1 MERNTESIATTT
13 ESVTELTKKKKTWL
27 LILSAI
33 LSILILVSF
42 AMIHFNKYSLVL
54 SIPEKTIHLEYGVDE
69 MPEVTA
75 LCRGT
80 LLRKKGI
87 PVKTTTIGTV
97 HLDRLGTYRV
107 TYSAKYKKIS
117 LKEVR
122 TFIVQDTLAPDIQ
135 LVSSPEHYTSPVGT
149 YEEEGYQATDNYD
162 GDVTDQVIR
171 EEKDGVVIYTV
182 TDSSGNTATKERK
195 IIYKD
200 VIPPTITLTGGET
213 YHFNA
218 GKTFTDPGFSATDE
232 VDGDITSKVTVEG
245 SVDGMTYGTYT
256 LNYHVEDS
264 SGNVCDV
271 VRTVKVGDFVAPTI
285 SLSGPARSY
294 VLVGTAYSEPGYSA
308 SDNIDGDISSKVS
321 ISGSVDTSKMGRN
334 TLTYT
339 VTDAAGNTAT
349 ASRSVFVYEKQ
360 AVANT
365 INPGDKVVYLTFDD
379 GPGPHTA
386 RLLDILDKYNVKAT
400 FFVTNQ
406 FRDYQDMIGET
417 YRRGHTIAL
426 HTYSHD
432 YSYIYSSED
441 NYYNDLA
448 AINDI
453 VVAQTGVTP
462 TIVRFPG
469 GTNNT
474 VSRKHCSGIMSTLAE
489 TLSYHGYLY
498 CDWNVSSADAGG
510 ATTAS
515 QVAANVIA
523 GIQKH
528 SVSNVLQHDIKGY
541 SVDAVDDIIFW
552 GLEHGYTFLPMDST
566 SPMPRFRPAN

>member
-1 MERNTESIATTT
+1 ME
-13 ESVTELTKKKKTWL
+13 KKKKIW
-27 LILSAI
+27 
-33 LSILILVSF
+33 ILIPIFILISLIIAFIAV
-42 AMIHFNKYSLVL
+42 IGLNKYTLVL
-54 SIPEKTIHLEYGVDE
+54 NIPKKTISLEYGVDK

-75 LCRGT
+75 ICKGT
-80 LLRKKGI
+80 LINRKGI
-87 PVKTTTIGTV
+87 PVETTSIGTV
-97 HLDRLGTYRV
+97 HLDKLGSYKV
-107 TYSAKYKKIS
+107 TYSAKYKNII
-117 LKEVR
+117 LEETR
-122 TFIVQDTLAPDIQ
+122 TFIVQDTLAPEIE
-135 LVSSPEHYTSPVGT
+135 LVSDPEHFTSPVGT
-149 YEEEGYQATDNYD
+149 YEEEGYKAIDNYD
-162 GDVTDQVIR
+162 GDVTDLVTR
-171 EEKDGVVIYTV
+171 EEHDGIVTYTV
-182 TDSSGNTATKERK
+182 TDSSGNTSTKERK

-200 VIPPTITLTGGET
+200 VIPPTITLTGGEA

-218 GKTFTDPGFSATDE
+218 GKTFTDPGFAATDE

-245 SVDGMTYGTYT
+245 SVDGLTYGTYT
-256 LNYHVEDS
+256 LTYHVEDS

-334 TLTYT
+334 TITYT
-339 VTDAAGNTAT
+339 VTDASGNTAT
-349 ASRSVFVYEKQ
+349 ASRSVFVYVKQ

-406 FRDYQDMIGET
+406 FADYQYMIGET
-417 YRRGHTIAL
+417 HRRGHTIAL
-426 HTYSHD
+426 HTYSHN
-432 YSYIYSSED
+432 YANIYSSED
-441 NYYNDLA
+441 AYYNDLA
-448 AINDI
+448 AMNDI

-474 VSRKHCSGIMSTLAE
+474 VSRRYCSGIMSTLAE

-523 GIQKH
+523 GIQRH

-552 GLEHGYTFLPMDST
+552 GLEHGYTFLPMDNT

>member
-1 MERNTESIATTT
+1 MEATNESIV
-13 ESVTELTKKKKTWL
+13 VTNEKKKIWPIVLIATVVL
-27 LILSAI
+27 LAFGI
-33 LSILILVSF
+33 F
-42 AMIHFNKYSLVL
+42 ALLHFNKYSLSL
-54 SIPEKTIHLEYGVDE
+54 SNSNDTIYLEYGVDE
-69 MPEVTA
+69 LPEITA
-75 LCRGT
+75 LCKGSLIR
-80 LLRKKGI
+80 RKGFPI
-87 PVKTTTIGTV
+87 ETTSIGTV
-97 HLDRLGTYRV
+97 HMDTLGSYRV
-107 TYSAKYKKIS
+107 TYYANHKGRT

-122 TFIVQDTLAPDIQ
+122 TFVVRDTLPPEIELISNPD
-135 LVSSPEHYTSPVGT
+135 HFTSPVGT
-149 YEEEGYQATDNYD
+149 YEEEGYKATDNYD
-162 GDVTDQVIR
+162 GDVTDKVVR
-171 EEKDGVVIYTV
+171 EEKDGVVTYTV
-182 TDSSGNTATKERK
+182 IDSSGNQATKERT

-200 VIPPTITLTGGET
+200 VIAPVITLTGGES
-213 YHFNA
+213 YNFNA
-218 GKTFTDPGFSATDE
+218 GQEFTDPGFTATDE

-256 LNYHVEDS
+256 LSYHVEDS
-264 SGNVCDV
+264 SGNVCDIT
-271 VRTVKVGDFVAPTI
+271 RTVNVGDFVAPTL
-285 SLSGPARSY
+285 SLSGATRSY
-294 VLVGTAYSEPGYSA
+294 ILVGTSYSEPGYSA
-308 SDNIDGDISSKVS
+308 SDNIDGDITSKVS
-321 ISGSVDTSKMGRN
+321 VSGGVDTSKMGRN
-334 TLTYT
+334 TITYT
-339 VTDAAGNTAT
+339 VADAAGNTAT

-406 FRDYQDMIGET
+406 FPAYQSMIGEAH
-417 YRRGHTIAL
+417 RRGHTIAL
-426 HTYSHD
+426 HTYSHN
-432 YSYIYSSED
+432 YANIYSSED
-441 NYYNDLA
+441 AYYNDLA
-448 AINDI
+448 AMNDI

-474 VSRKHCSGIMSTLAE
+474 VSRRYSSGIMSTLAE
-489 TLSYHGYLY
+489 TLSYHGYFY

-523 GIQKH
+523 GIQNH

-541 SVDAVDDIIFW
+541 SVDAVDEIIFW

>member
-1 MERNTESIATTT
+1 MKQLE
-13 ESVTELTKKKKTWL
+13 KKKKIVIIT
-27 LILSAI
+27 AI
-33 LSILILVSF
+33 IIICMLAVTFIVLRT
-42 AMIHFNKYSLVL
+42 NKYYLELNLPKETV
-54 SIPEKTIHLEYGVDE
+54 TLEYGVDE

-75 LCRGT
+75 LCKGT
-80 LLRKKGI
+80 LICKKGI

-107 TYSAKYKKIS
+107 TYSAKYKNIS

-122 TFIVQDTLAPDIQ
+122 TFIVQDTLAPEIQ
-135 LVSSPEHYTSPVGT
+135 LVSNPEHYTSPVGT
-149 YEEEGYQATDNYD
+149 YEEEGYQAIDNYD
-162 GDVTDQVIR
+162 GDVTSQVVR
-171 EEKDGVVIYTV
+171 EEKDGIVTYTV

-218 GKTFTDPGFSATDE
+218 GKTFSDPGFTATDE

-256 LNYHVEDS
+256 LTYHVEDS

-285 SLSGPARSY
+285 TLSGETRSY

-308 SDNIDGDISSKVS
+308 SDNIDGDITSKVS
-321 ISGSVDTSKMGRN
+321 ISGGVDTSKMGRN
-334 TLTYT
+334 TITYT
-339 VTDAAGNTAT
+339 VSDASGNTAT

-406 FRDYQDMIGET
+406 FPAYQYMIGET

-426 HTYSHD
+426 HTYSHN
-432 YSYIYSSED
+432 YANIYSSED
-441 NYYNDLA
+441 AYYNDLA
-448 AINDI
+448 AMSDI
-453 VVAQTGVTP
+453 VYAQTGFTP

-474 VSRKHCSGIMSTLAE
+474 VSRKYCSGIMSALAE

-523 GIQKH
+523 GIQRQ
-528 SVSNVLQHDIKGY
+528 SVSNVLQHDIKKF
-541 SVDAVDDIIFW
+541 SVEAVDEIIFW

-566 SPMPRFRPAN
+566 SPMPHFRPAN

>member
-1 MERNTESIATTT
+1 MKKLS
-13 ESVTELTKKKKTWL
+13 KKKKIWL
-27 LILSAI
+27 LILIGI
-33 LSILILVSF
+33 LSILIIISS
-42 AMIHFNKYSLVL
+42 AIIYFNKYSLVL
-54 SIPEKTIHLEYGVDE
+54 SIPEKTIHLEYGVDK

-75 LCRGT
+75 ICKGT
-80 LLRKKGI
+80 LLCKKGI

-97 HLDRLGTYRV
+97 HLDKLGTYRV
-107 TYSAKYKKIS
+107 TYSAKYKKNS

-122 TFIVQDTLAPDIQ
+122 TFIVQDTLAPEIQ
-135 LVSSPEHYTSPVGT
+135 LISSPEHYTSPVGT
-149 YEEEGYQATDNYD
+149 YEEEGYQAIDNYD
-162 GDVTDQVIR
+162 GDVTDRVIR
-171 EEKDGVVIYTV
+171 EEKEGIVTYTV

-218 GKTFTDPGFSATDE
+218 GKTFTDPGFTAIDE

-256 LNYHVEDS
+256 LTYHVEDS

-294 VLVGTAYSEPGYSA
+294 VLVGTVYSEPGYSA

-334 TLTYT
+334 TITYT
-339 VTDAAGNTAT
+339 VTDASGNTAT

-360 AVANT
+360 AIANT

-379 GPGPHTA
+379 GPGKHTA

-406 FRDYQDMIGET
+406 FPDYKDMIGET

-426 HTYSHD
+426 HTYSHN
-432 YSYIYSSED
+432 YANIYSSED
-441 NYYNDLA
+441 AYYNDLA
-448 AINDI
+448 AMNDI
-453 VVAQTGVTP
+453 VYAQTGFTP
-462 TIVRFPG
+462 SIVRFPG

-474 VSRKHCSGIMSTLAE
+474 VSRHYCSGIMSTLAE

-523 GIQKH
+523 GIQRH

-552 GLEHGYTFLPMDST
+552 GLEHGYTFLPMDTT

>member
-1 MERNTESIATTT
+1 MEQ
-13 ESVTELTKKKKTWL
+13 LKKKKKIFIIVAIV
-27 LILSAI
+27 LICMLAMTFIVLSK
-33 LSILILVSF
+33 
-42 AMIHFNKYSLVL
+42 NKYYLELNISKETV
-54 SIPEKTIHLEYGVDE
+54 TLEYGVDK

-75 LCRGT
+75 LCKGT
-80 LLRKKGI
+80 LLCKNGI
-87 PVKTTTIGTV
+87 PVETTTIGTV
-97 HLDRLGTYRV
+97 HLDKLGTYRV

-122 TFIVQDTLAPDIQ
+122 TFIVQDTLAPEIQ
-135 LVSSPEHYTSPVGT
+135 LVSSPEHYTSPVGS
-149 YEEEGYQATDNYD
+149 YEEEGYQAIDNYD

-171 EEKDGVVIYTV
+171 EEKDGIVTYTV
-182 TDSSGNTATKERK
+182 TDSSGNIATKERK

-218 GKTFTDPGFSATDE
+218 GKTFTDPGFTATDE

-256 LNYHVEDS
+256 LSYHVEDS

-285 SLSGPARSY
+285 SLSGPTHSY

-308 SDNIDGDISSKVS
+308 SDNIDGDISSKVT
-321 ISGSVDTSKMGRN
+321 ISGNVDTSKMGRN
-334 TLTYT
+334 KITYT

-406 FRDYQDMIGET
+406 FPAYQYMIGET

-426 HTYSHD
+426 HTYSHN
-432 YSYIYSSED
+432 YANIYSSED
-441 NYYNDLA
+441 AYYNDLTT
-448 AINDI
+448 ISDI
-453 VVAQTGVTP
+453 VYAQTGFTP

-474 VSRKHCSGIMSTLAE
+474 VSRKYCSGIMSTLAE
-489 TLSYHGYLY
+489 TLSYHGYFY

-523 GIQKH
+523 GIQRH
-528 SVSNVLQHDIKGY
+528 SVSNVLQHDIKKF
-541 SVDAVDDIIFW
+541 SVEAVDEIIFW
-552 GLEHGYTFLPMDST
+552 GLEHGYTFLPMDNT